1 MEEINETCYI
11 QGEPGASKVAARL
24 PFDGLPLAGFSA
36 AGWKVA
42 VCLLLLGTCSRRTQ
56 ARKQAQFRHLHP

>member
-11 QGEPGASKVAARL
+11 QGEPGASKVAA
-24 PFDGLPLAGFSA
+24 GLPLAGFSVA
-36 AGWKVA
+36 RWKVA
-42 VCLLLLGTCSRRTQ
+42 VCFPLLGPCGRRTE